1 MNYKRILLKLSGES
15 LMGDVENINKGKAR
29 EIAELIKR
37 VREMGIEV
45 GIVIGGGNFFRGRSN
60 QDMNPKHVDTMGM
73 LGTVSNAL
81 GLADAMEKE
90 ELPFIV
96 STPFDLN
103 REEELIPI
111 YTPEEVLEK
120 IKDHVV
126 VFGGGTG
133 HIGCSTDTAASNKA
147 SLIKADVIIKL
158 TNVEGVYNKDPNK
171 YADAVMYDFLTHQEV
186 LDNPEIKVM
195 DIPAIEECQ
204 RNNIDIA
211 VINFNDQ
218 KNLIKVL
225 NGEKIGTRIS
235 SNR

>member
-1 MNYKRILLKLSGES
+1 MYKRILIKLSGES
-15 LMGDVENINKGKAR
+15 LMGDVAIIDKEKTR
-29 EIAELIKR
+29 EIAKLIKE
-37 VREMGIEV
+37 VRDMGIEV

-60 QDMNPKHVDTMGM
+60 QDMYQLYVDTMGM

-81 GLADAMEKE
+81 GLADAFRNA
-90 ELPFIV
+90 ELPCII

-103 REEELIPI
+103 GLIPV
-111 YTPEEVLEK
+111 YTPAEVLEK
-120 IKDHVV
+120 IHDNVV
-126 VFGGGTG
+126 LFGGGTG

-158 TNVEGVYNKDPNK
+158 TNVEGVYDKDPNK

-195 DIPAIEECQ
+195 DIPAIEECMH
-204 RNNIDIA
+204 NNIDIS
-211 VINFNDQ
+211 VINFNDK

-225 NGEKIGTRIS
+225 DGKKIGTRIS